1 LVICN
6 FRIKVYLLSISFSL
20 VDYIFFYFWSMYL
33 NIMISSVVNLNI
45 LLLESLGIED
55 RYPAKIIFYRE
66 DRGR

>member
-1 LVICN
+1 MICN
-6 FRIKVYLLSISFSL
+6 FRIRVYLLSISFSL

-33 NIMISSVVNLNI
+33 NIIISSVVNLNI

-55 RYPAKIIFYRE
+55 RYPDKIIFYRE